1 MIKDALMGAY
11 GVVWKNNFSFDRAHA
26 ALGPNLTEVLNAFPF
41 QVLHAPFLGPLLKE
55 FLGGVGSVVHGA
67 VGEMMK
73 ISPIQISEKMQKSV
87 EDLFQDMIAY
97 TSIWLFSSI
106 ADNYLGADLGFKAM
120 ESEKALIPLTASIT
134 GGKNTPIGNMA
145 NMNLFSLSENGFG
158 EHMKAIFGTQ
168 LPNDVVAMFYSIFV
182 TRIQGTVDSLVPS
195 ILKLTPP
202 EKRGEVE
209 KHLNEKIQGAKSA
222 GH

>member
-1 MIKDALMGAY
+1 
-11 GVVWKNNFSFDRAHA
+11 
-26 ALGPNLTEVLNAFPF
+26 
-41 QVLHAPFLGPLLKE
+41 
-55 FLGGVGSVVHGA
+55 VVHGA